1 MAFLVSPGVQVKEV
15 DLTNVVPA
23 VATSIGAVAMAA
35 EKGPVSEVTNISS
48 EEQLVKI
55 FGKPQTTSNHYESW
69 FTASS
74 FLAYTNSLNVVRIE
88 SGILNA
94 TAGSTGLLI
103 RNTDHYLESFSD
115 GQGSVGEWAARTAG
129 THGNSIGVSICS
141 SANNYSQNAVTTTR
155 SEESAGQTTID
166 VTDASV
172 FGVGDI
178 VNFGETDGHEY
189 EVTTVNDSGT
199 SDTIVIKLKDDVNG
213 QGLQST
219 ISSGTSIR
227 RRWRFYDLF
236 DGAPGTSTYA
246 TQNDRGTLDEI
257 HIVVYDVTGKISGF
271 SVDSNGNRTNA
282 VLETFANLSVN
293 NNAKG
298 PQGDSIFYPDVI
310 YRQSEFVYWM
320 DHNSGGTN
328 WGTDVDGTQEGDILL
343 DGTDTSSTDAGDK
356 LLLDGTDSSG
366 TDSGDN
372 VDLEDGSSTYAV
384 LSLPTRSELSGGTDD
399 YAVTAGEL
407 ETAYNRFSD
416 TESLDVNL
424 ILGGRGGGAGDSAS
438 TQDTHVTMLTTFV
451 EKRKDCVAF
460 VSPYRSS
467 TVNVSSSLTQTDNVI
482 TAFDLCPSSS
492 YVVFDSGYKYM
503 YDKYNDLFRF
513 VPLNGDTAGLCAN
526 TDQVADSFFSPAGF
540 NRGRVRNAIKLS
552 YNPDNAERDRLY
564 RARVNPVVNFSGQG
578 VTLFGDKTALTKP
591 SAFDRI
597 NVRRLFL
604 LLEKAIATA
613 AKFQLFEFN
622 DEFTR
627 AQFRNLVE
635 PFLRDV
641 QGRRGISDFS
651 VVADT
656 TYNTGEVID
665 RNEFVAV
672 IFVKHNRSINFI
684 TLNFI
689 ATRTGVAF
697 SEVGG

>member
-23 VATSIGAVAMAA
+23 VATSIGAIAGAF
-35 EKGPVSEVTNISS
+35 EKGPVSEVTSISS
-48 EEQLVKI
+48 EEELVKI
-55 FGKPQTTSNHYESW
+55 FGKPKNTSNQFETFYS
-69 FTASS
+69 AAN
-74 FLAYTNSLNVVRIE
+74 FLQYSDALRVVRAE

-103 RNTDHYLESFSD
+103 RNTEHYLESFAD
-115 GQGSVGEWAARTAG
+115 GQASVGEWAARTAG
-129 THGNSIGVSICS
+129 IHGNSLGVSICS
-141 SANNYSQNAVTTTR
+141 DATDYEQTAVTTT
-155 SEESAGQTTID
+155 SAEESAGQTTIS

-178 VNFGETDGHEY
+178 VNFGESNNEEY
-189 EVTTVNDSGT
+189 EVTQVNDSGS
-199 SDTIVIKLKDDVNG
+199 SDTIVIKLKDDPNG
-213 QGLQST
+213 AGLQNT
-219 ISSGTSIR
+219 ISSGTNIR

-236 DGAPGTSTYA
+236 DAAPGTSSFA
-246 TQNDRGTLDEI
+246 TQNGRGTSDEL
-257 HIVVYDVTGKISGF
+257 HIVVYDRQGLISGF
-271 SVDSNGNRTNA
+271 DVDSNGNRTNG
-282 VLETFANLSVN
+282 VLETFANLSKN
-293 NNAKG
+293 NTAKS
-298 PQGDSIFYPDVI
+298 PQGDSIYYPDVI

-320 DHNSGGTN
+320 DHNTGGTN
-328 WGTDVDGTQEGDILL
+328 WGTDIDGTTGGD
-343 DGTDTSSTDAGDK
+343 
-356 LLLDGTDSSG
+356 LLLDGTDSSS
-366 TDSGDN
+366 TDAGDKVLLDSTDGGSDAGDN
-372 VDLEDGSSTYAV
+372 IDLEDGTSGYAG
-384 LSLPTRSELSGGTDD
+384 LGAPTISNLSGGTDD

-407 ETAYNRFSD
+407 EIAYDRFED

-424 ILGGRGGGAGDSAS
+424 IIGGKGGGAGDSQS
-438 TQDTHVTMLTTFV
+438 TQDTHVTMLTALV

-460 VSPYRSS
+460 VSPFRSATVGLSSS
-467 TVNVSSSLTQTDNVI
+467 TTQTDNVI
-482 TAFDLCPSSS
+482 NAFDQCPSSS

-503 YDKYNDLFRF
+503 YDKYNDVFRF
-513 VPLNGDTAGLCAN
+513 VPLNGDIAGLCAN

-540 NRGRVRNAIKLS
+540 NRGRIRGAIKLS
-552 YNPDNAERDRLY
+552 YNPNGAERDRLY
-564 RARVNPVVNFSGQG
+564 RARVNPVVNFAGQG
-578 VTLFGDKTALTKP
+578 VTLFGDKTALNKP

-641 QGRRGISDFS
+641 QGRRGITDFS
-651 VVADT
+651 VVADAT
-656 TYNTGEVID
+656 NNTGEVID
-665 RNEFVAV
+665 RNEFVAD
-672 IFVKHNRSINFI
+672 IFVKPSRSINFI
-684 TLNFI
+684 TLSFV